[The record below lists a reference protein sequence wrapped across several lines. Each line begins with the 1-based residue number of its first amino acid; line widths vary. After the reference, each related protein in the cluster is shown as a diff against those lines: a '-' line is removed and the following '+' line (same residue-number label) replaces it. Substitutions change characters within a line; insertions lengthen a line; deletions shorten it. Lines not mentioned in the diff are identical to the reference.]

1 MVQFIFAT
9 FRLHASIKNSFIRN
23 LIICYSSE
31 NMMKITTLDEFSLK
45 LIDVEI
51 SIHIIILI
59 QISN

>member
-1 MVQFIFAT
+1 
-9 FRLHASIKNSFIRN
+9 
-23 LIICYSSE
+23 
-31 NMMKITTLDEFSLK
+31 MKITTLDEFSLK